1 MINNSWRW
9 TVEIEQLGGRS
20 YVRTI
25 EDGSVHIR
33 GFDRGLEAEVFAESE
48 RVRLNVTEVVYR

>member
-20 YVRTI
+20 YVRII
-25 EDGSVHIR
+25 ENGEVRIR
-33 GFDRGLEAEVFAESE
+33 GFDRGPDAESYAEGE
-48 RVRLNVTEVVYR
+48 RLRLNLTNVVRR

>member
-20 YVRTI
+20 YVRII
-25 EDGSVHIR
+25 ENGEVRIR
-33 GFDRGLEAEVFAESE
+33 GFDRRPDAESYAEGE
-48 RVRLNVTEVVYR
+48 RLRLNLTSVVRR